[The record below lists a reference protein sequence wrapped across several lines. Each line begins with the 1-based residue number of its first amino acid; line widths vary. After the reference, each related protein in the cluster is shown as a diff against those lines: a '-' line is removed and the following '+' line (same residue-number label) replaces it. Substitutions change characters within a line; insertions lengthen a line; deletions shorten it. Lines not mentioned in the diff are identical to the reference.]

1 VAKKQPRPSSHEED
15 LKKQEH
21 LPEEDLKKQEQLPEE
36 CSVPQ
41 DQEGTEQVDRVA
53 ELEALVAALRD
64 EAGRAKADLFNYRQ
78 RVERDKGRL
87 RQSLLEEFVLRLLPV
102 MDNLDR
108 ALAAGDQGTVKD
120 LREGVAMVQRQ
131 FLQTLSDFGV
141 APIEAAGSAFDPAL
155 HEAVAL
161 CEVDESQDGQV
172 VCEILKG
179 YCLEGRVIR
188 PAQVQVGRKAD

>member
-1 VAKKQPRPSSHEED
+1 MTKKQPRSSS
-15 LKKQEH
+15 
-21 LPEEDLKKQEQLPEE
+21 PEEDQKRKEPLPEE

-41 DQEGTEQVDRVA
+41 DQENTEQVDRVA

-64 EAGRAKADLFNYRQ
+64 EAGRAKADLYNYRQ

-87 RQSLLEEFVLRLLPV
+87 RQSLLEEFVLRLLPI
-102 MDNLDR
+102 MDNLER

-120 LREGVAMVQRQ
+120 LRDGVAMVQRQ
-131 FLQTLSDFGV
+131 FLQTLTDFGV
-141 APIEAAGSAFDPAL
+141 EPIGTADSIFDPAV

-161 CEVDESQDGQV
+161 CEVDDSRDGQV
-172 VCEILKG
+172 ICEILKG